1 MPRLNGSENWIGCAY
16 QTPDRTISSGAR
28 RAWCQLIWWS
38 AKNDEAR
45 FVCFEVIDMSV
56 KLAHFSTVKS
66 LLEIEEAIA
75 KLPPKARRQL
85 VQDIP
90 ALCPGEFPA
99 DGWDAILNDAAPRS
113 ALSSLLDKLDAE
125 HSQSPE
131 NFLVLNDKSLRSKK

>member
-1 MPRLNGSENWIGCAY
+1 M
-16 QTPDRTISSGAR
+16 T
-28 RAWCQLIWWS
+28 
-38 AKNDEAR
+38 
-45 FVCFEVIDMSV
+45 
-56 KLAHFSTVKS
+56 HFFHMKS

-75 KLPPKARRQL
+75 KLPAKARRQL